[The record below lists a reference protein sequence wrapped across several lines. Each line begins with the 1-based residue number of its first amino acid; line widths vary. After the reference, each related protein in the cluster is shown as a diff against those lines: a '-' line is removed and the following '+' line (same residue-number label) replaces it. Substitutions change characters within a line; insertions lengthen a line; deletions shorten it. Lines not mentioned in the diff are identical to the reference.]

1 MKQFTPPRWIGTTSS
16 RRLGCR
22 STCIRMDK
30 ASRTMSIHAS
40 HCEQVNIKTEDAT
53 FQLKNLMS
61 RGGVVTVN
69 GSFITEA
76 HLVARV
82 GGAKRKMAK
91 ASFWVS
97 G

>member
-1 MKQFTPPRWIGTTSS
+1 MRCPQDPHLYFANGGTADFRGGNGQHYCLLSAPRLAI
-16 RRLGCR
+16 
-22 STCIRMDK
+22 
-30 ASRTMSIHAS
+30 
-40 HCEQVNIKTEDAT
+40 NIKTEDAT